1 MQALPHGDPT
11 SRRAVRRRKGKRP
24 MNIVSAIVAPLAA
37 YVGELERR
45 RRYRN
50 TERMIGALP
59 AEVQK
64 DIGWPGSAR
73 GADEVPAAG
82 PQRPAAC

>member
-1 MQALPHGDPT
+1 
-11 SRRAVRRRKGKRP
+11 
-24 MNIVSAIVAPLAA
+24 MNIVSTFVTWI
-37 YVGELERR
+37 GELERR
-45 RRYRN
+45 RVYRR

-73 GADEVPAAG
+73 GVDEGGRVVS
-82 PQRPAAC
+82 RPAAC

>member
-1 MQALPHGDPT
+1 
-11 SRRAVRRRKGKRP
+11 
-24 MNIVSAIVAPLAA
+24 MNIVSAIVVPVAA
-37 YVGELERR
+37 YVIELDRR
-45 RRYRN
+45 RRFRT

-73 GADEVPAAG
+73 GLDESALNG
-82 PQRPAAC
+82 TRPAAC